1 MYEFKTLEGVS
12 PESLYPV
19 FLAAFEDAPMPGSAS
34 PDAFRRI
41 LRDCG
46 YLAEAS
52 MGAFDTGTGRPV
64 SIILNGI
71 HISSGGGAAYGI
83 FTGTLPEYRRQ
94 GLASALLDRLIPLL
108 REHQVTLYTTEILQ
122 ENTAALALCRSHG
135 FEITGEIATGLPSAD
150 DNREICQ
157 YTLALRL

>member
-19 FLAAFEDAPMPGSAS
+19 FLAALEGTPLAGGATPE
-34 PDAFRRI
+34 AFRRM

-46 YLAEAS
+46 YLADAS
-52 MGAFDTGTGRPV
+52 MGAFDTGTGKPV
-64 SIILNGI
+64 SMILNSI
-71 HISSGGGAAYGI
+71 HISAGNATACGI
-83 FTGTLPEYRRQ
+83 LTGTLPEHRRQ
-94 GLASALLDRLIPLL
+94 GLAAALLDRLIPLL